1 MWGSALF
8 VVFNLADAWLTRQA
22 FALGETELN
31 PIVNHFGFGDN
42 LVIKVLLALTV
53 VLLLWCFGKTHLFK
67 YLNILMLGVIIWN
80 ITSITLHSF

>member
-1 MWGSALF
+1 MWGGALF
-8 VVFNLADAWLTRQA
+8 VVFNLADACLTRQA

-31 PIVNHFGFGDN
+31 PIVNFFGFGDN
-42 LVIKVLLALTV
+42 LVIKVLLALAV

-67 YLNILMLGVIIWN
+67 YLNILMMGVIIWN